1 MDFDALDEVVAPAP
15 KPSKTEP
22 SEGSDGFDLKS
33 TAPITK
39 TDESRRKRRDLTEKL
54 VVEDKAEE
62 EEQIL
67 PQGTDEQFPDA
78 EGVSKVD
85 TSLIAV
91 NNEHGRCATVS
102 YEKVSVQFMQR
113 RLRKKN
119 RNKQVGE
126 KPKSRRKGNKK
137 ILKVSSYT
145 QSSSSEGTVKFL
157 YSASVGRSGGG

>member
-54 VVEDKAEE
+54 VDESEE
-62 EEQIL
+62 EEDDLL

-78 EGVSKVD
+78 EGV
-85 TSLIAV
+85 
-91 NNEHGRCATVS
+91 
-102 YEKVSVQFMQR
+102 
-113 RLRKKN
+113 RLTR
-119 RNKQVGE
+119 
-126 KPKSRRKGNKK
+126 
-137 ILKVSSYT
+137 
-145 QSSSSEGTVKFL
+145 
-157 YSASVGRSGGG
+157 A